1 MGIFADIN
9 NFFSKE
15 AGQLRR
21 QAIED
26 FSQKYIDDP
35 LDYYLGPTGI
45 PDRLRAVNELLNPII
60 PLEDAS
66 VSFQEGDIVGGLT
79 NTALAALPVAGAVA
93 LRPILKQMPN
103 AAKILSDSAS
113 RTVQDTLTGFSMGAS
128 GAARGAIDFAD
139 SLEFD
144 PSVTS
149 SFGAGSVR
157 KKPKADTVED
167 ILKNTPLKKVQNDLA
182 EGGNFGALAS
192 LVQRYK
198 NTGDTFVDQAR
209 VVDSV
214 EGATP
219 SGPLGSAYSSQAV
232 HGRDFLKDFEAGGF
246 NINNVNA
253 PRVETDFGWAE
264 GMTLNPVVGDR
275 TARRVVTDVNG
286 EVLETPVDMSA
297 GAEFMDTPYAWA
309 SAQGAMTGKYN
320 AMKADENPLLGFMAM
335 GEQSGD
341 FAKHTGNLVT
351 EMFKTAKIS
360 KKNADL
366 LSDFITST
374 TIKKK
379 VKGKPT
385 VRTPFADFKKGGVS
399 DPQYVQ
405 DYFNSLPSGASRAEF
420 VKRLDSKA
428 AKDLGAPNIAAARM
442 ATTNPDLVSTDWM
455 NTGYRFSQPNMDQ
468 GLIPSGG
475 MHQTYDTMIAR
486 KPGTDTVTMDTGG
499 IPYTLMYRDVAD
511 ARRNTSGGKYGNI
524 VPTTADYKSFEGNPS
539 NKSFINAQRVDEVSK
554 FMQIERDQGREAAI
568 KYAIDMTRK

>member
-1 MGIFADIN
+1 MAEETIQGGTADQWAEYAKSLAVDIPEITWKDVGN
-9 NFFSKE
+9 V
-15 AGQLRR
+15 AL
-21 QAIED
+21 D
-26 FSQKYIDDP
+26 FTPIIGDIKGGYETVKMIGDELDKDDP
-35 LDYYLGPTGI
+35 NYTLIGILGGVGAAAT
-45 PDRLRAVNELLNPII
+45 II
-60 PLEDAS
+60 GLVPYIGDVAQKAIMSGARS
-66 VSFQEGDIVGGLT
+66 V
-79 NTALAALPVAGAVA
+79 A
-93 LRPILKQMPN
+93 
-103 AAKILSDSAS
+103 DSAS
-113 RTVQDTLTGFSMGAS
+113 NLGKGILDFAQRVEVDPNAMGA
-128 GAARGAIDFAD
+128 
-139 SLEFD
+139 
-144 PSVTS
+144 
-149 SFGAGSVR
+149 FGGNI
-157 KKPKADTVED
+157 KLKPKADTVED

-335 GEQSGD
+335 GEKSGD

>member
-1 MGIFADIN
+1 MAEETIQGGTADQWAEYAKSLAVDIPEITWKDVGN
-9 NFFSKE
+9 V
-15 AGQLRR
+15 AL
-21 QAIED
+21 D
-26 FSQKYIDDP
+26 FTPIIGDIKGGYETVKMIGDELDKDDP
-35 LDYYLGPTGI
+35 NYTLIGILGGVGAAAT
-45 PDRLRAVNELLNPII
+45 II
-60 PLEDAS
+60 GLVPYIGDVAQKAIMSGARS
-66 VSFQEGDIVGGLT
+66 V
-79 NTALAALPVAGAVA
+79 A
-93 LRPILKQMPN
+93 
-103 AAKILSDSAS
+103 DSAS
-113 RTVQDTLTGFSMGAS
+113 NLGKGILDFAQRVEVDPNAMGA
-128 GAARGAIDFAD
+128 
-139 SLEFD
+139 
-144 PSVTS
+144 
-149 SFGAGSVR
+149 FGGNI
-157 KKPKADTVED
+157 KLKPKADTVED

-455 NTGYRFSQPNMDQ
+455 NTGYRFSQPDMNR

-554 FMQIERDQGREAAI
+554 FMQIEREQGREAAI